1 MHKEKLSRDNNKQAK
16 APTKKQLY
24 AKIKSLESKITA
36 DPTLDDLAAVIA
48 ESKASNPPSQKI
60 SNPNERKNPNVVA
73 ALTLQ
78 RILKRKRD
86 VDDE

>member
-1 MHKEKLSRDNNKQAK
+1 MNKDKLSRDNKQPK

-24 AKIKSLESKITA
+24 AKIKSLESKVVA
-36 DPTLDDLAAVIA
+36 DPTLDELADVIA
-48 ESKASNPPSQKI
+48 ESKASNPSSKRTH
-60 SNPNERKNPNVVA
+60 NPNERMNPNVAA

-86 VDDE
+86 DKDE